1 MEKARAEFSTTQL
14 EQKSQTC
21 SPCIAKATSAAE
33 KFECVACGAEKPR
46 KEFAE
51 KQFHRKPKT
60 CSVCIAKTLS
70 AAEKLQCTACGATKS
85 KEDFSKNQ
93 LKTSVRKCKVCVE
106 TSVLAQR
113 RQAQNVKDE
122 RQCGKCDKRKP
133 IQEFSI
139 CLEKT
144 RSYMNSKR
152 RRCNS
157 CLDQHEASQKASLT
171 ESMSHVQKSKPADSN
186 ATTRRP
192 SLAPESDA
200 KARRRDKALPMDP

>member
-1 MEKARAEFSTTQL
+1 MEREIAEKAQEQL
-14 EQKSQTC
+14 MK
-21 SPCIAKATSAAE
+21 AK
-33 KFECVACGAEKPR
+33 KFQCMACGKEKPR
-46 KEFAE
+46 
-51 KQFHRKPKT
+51 
-60 CSVCIAKTLS
+60 
-70 AAEKLQCTACGATKS
+70 
-85 KEDFSKNQ
+85 EDFSTKQ

-113 RQAQNVKDE
+113 RQAQSLKDE
-122 RQCGKCDKRKP
+122 RQCGKCEKRKP

-139 CLEKT
+139 CMEKT
-144 RSYMNSKR
+144 KSYMATKR

-157 CLDQHEASQKASLT
+157 CLEQDEASQKASLT

-200 KARRRDKALPMDP
+200 KARRRDKALPMDL